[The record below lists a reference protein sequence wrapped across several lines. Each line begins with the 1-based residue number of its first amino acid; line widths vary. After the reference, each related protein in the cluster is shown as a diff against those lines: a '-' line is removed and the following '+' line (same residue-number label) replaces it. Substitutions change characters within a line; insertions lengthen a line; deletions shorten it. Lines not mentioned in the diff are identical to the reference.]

1 MLWVLVT
8 YMIWRNRKNRAR
20 YIRVLADTEP
30 YSLRRLGQHMQV
42 ISLIYIMFAVII

>member
-20 YIRVLADTEP
+20 RIRGLADIEP
-30 YSLRRLGQHMQV
+30 YSLRD
-42 ISLIYIMFAVII
+42 